1 MSYLSHFVSIQAMKA
16 IYSLPSEIYLQI
28 KQEVVSQTGTAFW
41 DTFEKMV
48 DIGGLIAYDA
58 TEAEAVAIIKRHLNI
73 AIDGSTF
80 SDSLV
85 DFMGPGVCYLKAI
98 PRIHRIEAFKELASF
113 PPLWELLAR
122 YEDVIK
128 PFFLV
133 SRRQD
138 GVLEYCHLTLNEPW
152 IGREHVEFNAVC
164 HECFAN
170 ERIRGFR
177 RDFGAQWHRYECRGW
192 DTNICVNAN
201 DNDYDLRVGG
211 FLDIFKGGSPGMKED
226 RRGSRSLKY
235 SSKDSTPVSKDDH
248 MSFGKVVKGDGR
260 EPDLSRDLFSVPK
273 PEEVE
278 TMADH
283 LNNHKPGDVFPYL
296 AVMGNETESKDS
308 RLARLR
314 SFKSAYGKE
323 NKPEMK
329 INGIVLDELE
339 GVIQVER
346 LRDYV
351 DQTKLNRMQQRQNKK
366 FKPIT
371 ETSFKKP
378 YLLISRITGEYVP
391 MMSSSSD
398 YTELCFTLEDGRLL
412 EHQTIV
418 QSNKIPS
425 NQNGVFEL
433 SCDYCISVKD
443 LPQLSLKYFLSRPIM
458 REGFQWGA
466 VSLNIQMSESD
477 SPFLI
482 PKVEAMAT
490 VRTPYTTLEE
500 KQKDPDHADIVF
512 TSGQVKTFV
521 EMYKSGDIVD
531 VDEPKRERTQ
541 RSSYSKSTLRG
552 NISRGEKSAAHL
564 SEMEGWE
571 HLSSLRRPKL
581 PVGEA
586 SVSAASGDDD
596 EVDEFIPPISK
607 QEYEAQQEKMR
618 LQFEKENHEPLSSEQ
633 SEGPA
638 SSDSGKERV
647 MTISNNN
654 LKKQTR
660 FNDHAIQLEPPD
672 TKNVYNFN

>member
-28 KQEVVSQTGTAFW
+28 KQEVVRQTGVAFW

-58 TEAEAVAIIKRHLNI
+58 PEAEAVAIIKRRMGIEING
-73 AIDGSTF
+73 DTF
-80 SDSLV
+80 SDALV

-128 PFFLV
+128 PFYLI

-152 IGREHVEFNAVC
+152 NGRGYVEFNAVC
-164 HECFAN
+164 HECFSN
-170 ERIRGFR
+170 ERIKGFR
-177 RDFGAQWHRYECRGW
+177 RDFGAQWHRLECRGR
-192 DTNICVNAN
+192 DANICINAN

-211 FLDIFKGGSPGMKED
+211 FLDIFRGGSAGMKST
-226 RRGSRSLKY
+226 SREQGNARHK
-235 SSKDSTPVSKDDH
+235 PKDDSMVKRDH
-248 MSFGKVVKGDGR
+248 MAFGKVVKGDGR
-260 EPDLSRDLFSVPK
+260 EPDLSRDLFSVPR

-283 LNNHKPGDVFPYL
+283 LNNHKSGDVFPYL

-351 DQTKLNRMQQRQNKK
+351 DQSKLNRMQQRQNKK

-391 MMSSSSD
+391 MMSSTSD

-500 KQKDPDHADIVF
+500 RQKDPDHADIVF
-512 TSGQVKTFV
+512 TSGQVKAFV

-531 VDEPKRERTQ
+531 VDEPKKERTQ

-552 NISRGEKSAAHL
+552 NNNRGEKTATHL

-571 HLSSLRRPKL
+571 HLTNLRRPKL
-581 PVGEA
+581 PMGEA
-586 SVSAASGDDD
+586 SVSAVSGDDE
-596 EVDEFIPPISK
+596 EVDEFIPPITK

-618 LQFEKENHEPLSSEQ
+618 LQFEKESH
-633 SEGPA
+633 GPA
-638 SSDSGKERV
+638 SSDKDKDPSSSDSGEGK
-647 MTISNNN
+647 MITITNSN

-660 FNDHAIQLEPPD
+660 FDNHAIQLEPPD